1 MSGRRSLLL
10 AAAALIT
17 LCACS
22 QPEIPTAVVRNAWS
36 PAAPPGATVVA
47 IFGEIEASQDDV
59 LLRIF
64 TPYAQSA
71 ELHSTS
77 EENGMMKMRPVTR
90 LELKAGTPVT
100 LAPGGMH
107 VMLVGMHESVAAGA
121 QIPVSFQFERSGE
134 VAVMAQVK

>member
-10 AAAALIT
+10 AAAALLT

-22 QPEIPTAVVRNAWS
+22 QPENPTVVVRNAWS

-47 IFGEIEASQDDV
+47 VFGEIEATHDDV

-64 TPYAQSA
+64 TPYAHSA

-90 LELKAGTPVT
+90 LELKAETPVT
-100 LAPGGMH
+100 FAPGGMH
-107 VMLVGMHESVAAGA
+107 VMLVGMYESVAADA
-121 QIPVSFQFERSGE
+121 QIPVTFQFERSGE
-134 VAVMAQVK
+134 VTVMAQVK

>member
-10 AAAALIT
+10 VTAALVT

-22 QPEIPTAVVRNAWS
+22 QPENPTVAIRNAWS

-47 IFGEIEASQDDV
+47 IFGEIEARQDDV

-77 EENGMMKMRPVTR
+77 EENGMMKMRPITR

-107 VMLVGMHESVAAGA
+107 VMLVNMHESVAAGA

-134 VAVMAQVK
+134 VTVMAQVK